1 MEAAS
6 AKTNLTSDFRSRI
19 SKKGHEMIEK
29 FFDAIITMTLFSGL
43 WMLVVIV
50 TVIVE
55 WFQEVRK

>member
-1 MEAAS
+1 
-6 AKTNLTSDFRSRI
+6 
-19 SKKGHEMIEK
+19 MIEK
-29 FFDAIITMTLFSGL
+29 FFDAIIAMTLFSGF